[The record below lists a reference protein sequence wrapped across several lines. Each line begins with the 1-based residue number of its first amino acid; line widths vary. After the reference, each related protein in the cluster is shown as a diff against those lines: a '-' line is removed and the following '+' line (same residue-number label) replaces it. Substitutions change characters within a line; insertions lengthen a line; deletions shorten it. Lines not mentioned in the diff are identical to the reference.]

1 MGKVPLAGA
10 IRVCYRDAVVEDA
23 ILPLAPASNPAHTVE
38 ERVPPHARAP
48 VEGMA
53 LMQTGSDAAQQRAQR
68 EAAGATVDE
77 GRWIYLSAIMHCTQA
92 HLAQSGPA
100 AIPRQRPEL
109 SERQRDVLEGLA
121 QGQRQKQIA
130 YNLQISENTVAYHVA
145 QLRRRLECSHSNEIV
160 AAAYLAGLL
169 TPR

>member
-1 MGKVPLAGA
+1 
-10 IRVCYRDAVVEDA
+10 
-23 ILPLAPASNPAHTVE
+23 
-38 ERVPPHARAP
+38 
-48 VEGMA
+48 MA

-77 GRWIYLSAIMHCTQA
+77 GRWIYLSAIIHCTQA
-92 HLAQSGPA
+92 HLAQSGRA

>member
-1 MGKVPLAGA
+1 MVSTQVGRRPKGRPL
-10 IRVCYRDAVVEDA
+10 
-23 ILPLAPASNPAHTVE
+23 
-38 ERVPPHARAP
+38 PPRRFP
-48 VEGMA
+48 D
-53 LMQTGSDAAQQRAQR
+53 SP
-68 EAAGATVDE
+68 
-77 GRWIYLSAIMHCTQA
+77 
-92 HLAQSGPA
+92 GPA

>member
-1 MGKVPLAGA
+1 M
-10 IRVCYRDAVVEDA
+10 
-23 ILPLAPASNPAHTVE
+23 
-38 ERVPPHARAP
+38 
-48 VEGMA
+48 
-53 LMQTGSDAAQQRAQR
+53 
-68 EAAGATVDE
+68 
-77 GRWIYLSAIMHCTQA
+77 
-92 HLAQSGPA
+92 
-100 AIPRQRPEL
+100 
-109 SERQRDVLEGLA
+109 LEGLA